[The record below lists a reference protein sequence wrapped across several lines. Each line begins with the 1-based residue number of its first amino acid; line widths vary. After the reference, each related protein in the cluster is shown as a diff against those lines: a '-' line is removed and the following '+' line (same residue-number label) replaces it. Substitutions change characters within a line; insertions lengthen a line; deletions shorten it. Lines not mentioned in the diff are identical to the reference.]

1 MTKEEAKLK
10 LRKDGYQVVDDNSVV
25 TVIISSETSLKNIV
39 KDVKTKLASWGYE
52 ASFAVKQHK
61 GELSADSAD
70 EEKDEVDYIDEESEE
85 ILDEVEATG
94 EEPVA
99 EEAKPAKKTPAAK
112 ASKKEST
119 KDSNSDDEG
128 FLDDDDED
136 SLSDIKIDEDDMDM
150 LLNEESIQFSLEDF
164 GMNF

>member
-1 MTKEEAKLK
+1 MALMHGGANDVNRSMTMLTSAVLQCKNALASMAAPI
-10 LRKDGYQVVDDNSVV
+10 LNVLAPALTYLINVITNVV
-25 TVIISSETSLKNIV
+25 TTIGMFIAALTGKSTFLKATKVTKNYAASLGGLEKA
-39 KDVKTKLASWGYE
+39 TKKA
-52 ASFAVKQHK
+52 
-61 GELSADSAD
+61 
-70 EEKDEVDYIDEESEE
+70 
-85 ILDEVEATG
+85 
-94 EEPVA
+94 
-99 EEAKPAKKTPAAK
+99 PAAK

>member
-85 ILDEVEATG
+85 MLDEVEATG
-94 EEPVA
+94 EETVA
-99 EEAKPAKKTPAAK
+99 EEKATKKAPAAK
-112 ASKKEST
+112 ASKKENT